1 MVRAAVAVESS
12 QRHLQMKWMDK
23 LAVAAM
29 VEGEVAVLAPGLM
42 IQIILSRQEP
52 VELAVAAAV
61 AALTNQG

>member
-12 QRHLQMKWMDK
+12 QRHLQMKLMDK